1 MADLA
6 AARER
11 MVRNQLEARGIRSQR
26 VLDAFRAVPREHFVA
41 PGQAD
46 EAYEDRPLPIG
57 EGQTISQPY
66 VVGVM
71 VEALDPGPDETV
83 LEVGAGSG
91 YAAAIL
97 AQLAGRVHAVE
108 RHASLA
114 SRARERLASLGV
126 EVDLRTGDGRAGLPD
141 AAPFDAILVSAG
153 ATAVPDRLVDQLAP
167 GGRLVVPV
175 GRGGDQELLRI
186 TRSADGALTTD
197 RLGHVRF
204 VPFVGG

>member
-1 MADLA
+1 
-6 AARER
+6 
-11 MVRNQLEARGIRSQR
+11 MVREQLQARGVRSER
-26 VLDAFRAVPREHFVA
+26 VLAAFRAVPRERFVA
-41 PGQAD
+41 PDQAWA
-46 EAYEDRPLPIG
+46 AYDDRPLPIG

-71 VEALDPGPDETV
+71 IEALDPQDGDTV

-91 YAAAIL
+91 YAAAVL
-97 AQLAGRVHAVE
+97 SHLVARVHAVE

-114 SRARERLASLGV
+114 AEARARFDELGLD
-126 EVDLRTGDGRAGLPD
+126 VDLRTGDGRAGLPD
-141 AAPFDAILVSAG
+141 AAPFDGILVSAG
-153 ATAVPDRLVDQLAP
+153 ATTVPSRLVDQLAP

-175 GRGGDQELLRI
+175 GNGGDQELLRI
-186 TRSADGALTTD
+186 TRDPDGSLTTD